1 MKVEKTLQELG
12 LELPEPSKPIGSY
25 VPWIISGNLLFISG
39 TIPSQNGV
47 PRTGK
52 FGDNL
57 KLEDAEKLGKI
68 VALTLI
74 ANTKDAI
81 KDLDK
86 VKRIVEIEGFV
97 NSTPDFIDQ
106 PKVINEVSNLLV
118 KIFGEKGKHSRIA
131 IGVNSLPL
139 GAAIEVSAIIEIEKL
154 LNKNH

>member
-25 VPWIISGNLLFISG
+25 VPWVISGNLLFISG

-52 FGDNL
+52 FGDSL

>member
-12 LELPEPSKPIGSY
+12 LELPEPSKFLGSY
-25 VPWIISGNLLFISG
+25 VPWVISGKLLFISG

-47 PRTGK
+47 PQTGK
-52 FGDNL
+52 FGDSL
-57 KLEDAEKLGKI
+57 KLEDTEELGKI

-74 ANTKDAI
+74 ANIKDAI

-86 VKRIVEIEGFV
+86 VKRIVKIEGFV

-106 PKVINEVSNLLV
+106 PKVINGVSNLLV

-131 IGVNSLPL
+131 TGVNSLPL